1 MNTTAPEPTSP
12 TWVPR
17 FVLLAAIWGVSFLLI
32 RLGVEAFH
40 PTQVTLGRVAFGAAV
55 LLAVVAVR
63 RERLPR
69 SLKVWGHLFVAASI
83 TASVPFTLFGY
94 AERHIPSALAGICNA
109 TTPLFTV
116 LVALAVLPDERPT
129 RTRLAGLVTGFAGV
143 AVVLGVWQG
152 FAGGVPTLMAL
163 TAAALYAAGWAY
175 VRRFLTG
182 TGYSLAALACGQLL
196 MATLQLALVTP
207 LLGGVPSAFPLR
219 STLAVAALGVFGTG
233 IAYLLHHSLV
243 RDAGATVASTVTYLI
258 PLVSLAVGVTLLD
271 ERLHWYQV
279 LGAGIVLLGGWLSQ
293 RTVATKAPAAP
304 AVEDVVRESVV
315 PAR

>member
-1 MNTTAPEPTSP
+1 MTTTAPELRRTASP
-12 TWVPR
+12 TWMPR
-17 FVLLAAIWGVSFLLI
+17 LLLLAGIWGVSFLLI

-40 PTQVTLGRVAFGAAV
+40 PVQVTFGRVAFGAAV
-55 LLAVVAVR
+55 LLGVVLVR
-63 RERLPR
+63 RDRLPR
-69 SLKVWGHLFVAASI
+69 SLPVWGHLFVAAVI

-129 RTRLAGLVTGFAGV
+129 RSRLIGLMTGFVGV
-143 AVVLGVWQG
+143 GIVLGVWDG
-152 FAGGVPTLMAL
+152 FDGGVPTLVAL
-163 TAAALYAAGWAY
+163 TAAALYAVGWAY

-207 LLGGVPSAFPLR
+207 FMASMPNAFPLR
-219 STLAVAALGVFGTG
+219 STLAVAVLGILGTG
-233 IAYLLHHSLV
+233 LAYLLHHSLV
-243 RDAGATVASTVTYLI
+243 RDAGATTASTVTYLI
-258 PLVSLAVGVTLLD
+258 PLVSLTVGVLLLD
-271 ERLHWYQV
+271 ERLHRYQLV
-279 LGAGIVLLGGWLSQ
+279 GAAVVLLGGWLSQ
-293 RTVATKAPAAP
+293 RSPRR
-304 AVEDVVRESVV
+304 AVT